1 MINKVALI
9 FLVFVSTNFAQDKVD
24 IFIIDSYVAPELPF
38 TVKITFFTSD
48 SVKSKIKFDGNEEI
62 VVSNIFT
69 DEHKF
74 ELPLEKLKYDSSSL
88 AFKII
93 VEDRNMEISTSESF
107 DLSLPSSY
115 NLEITNK
122 SNLLDLCFGGIM
134 YLIPSPTM
142 VFSENETNFSLSKE
156 IPLVSFYNSGYNYP
170 TGYVAL
176 EYSYVFNSTNKNF
189 VRAGYK
195 HIFQTDVIKY
205 VSPGIN
211 FTNDFNGFNGI
222 SPEIS
227 FGLFKFYETFTL
239 YSRYRFNFGLNQSSQ
254 HFHELSIGLFTSAIS
269 FNF

>member
-1 MINKVALI
+1 MINKIALI
-9 FLVFVSTNFAQDKVD
+9 LLIFVSTIFAQGNVD
-24 IFIIDSYVAPELPF
+24 IFIIDSFVAPELPF
-38 TVKITFFTSD
+38 KVKITFFTSD

-88 AFKII
+88 AFNII

-107 DLSLPSSY
+107 DLSLPGSY

-122 SNLLDLCFGGIM
+122 SNLLDLCFGGII
-134 YLIPSPTM
+134 YLIPSPTT
-142 VFSENETNFSLSKE
+142 VFNENGTNFSLTKE
-156 IPLVSFYNSGYNYP
+156 IPVIAFYNSGYNYP

-195 HIFQTDVIKY
+195 HIFQTNVIKY

-211 FTNDFNGFNGI
+211 FTTDFNGFNGM

-239 YSRYRFNFGLNQSSQ
+239 YSRYRYNFGLNKSSQ
-254 HFHELSIGLFTSAIS
+254 QFHEISIGLFTSAIS